1 MEERSNIGPK
11 FDLTDRIAIV
21 TGGSGMLGSQFVKTL
36 AHAGAKVMIFDLK
49 TPNESWFDNLRKMGL
64 ARNICIDI
72 TKELRVEEGFTITK
86 LLLGTPTILINTAGL
101 DSTPDASSN
110 VNGPFEDYSEEAWD
124 AVIDSHLKGAFLVS
138 REFLRNFRKAG
149 LNNGSIINISSDL
162 GLVAPNQKIY
172 EYRRK
177 KGENFY
183 KPVAYCAAKAGMIGF
198 TKWLAGYSAP
208 LGIRVNA
215 LAPGGVYNQQDP
227 EFVQAY
233 NQRTM
238 LGRMAKIDDYDGAI
252 LFLASDASKYM
263 TGAVLSVDGGS
274 TAL

>member
-1 MEERSNIGPK
+1 MDEKSFIASK
-11 FDLTDRIAIV
+11 FNLTGQVAVV
-21 TGGSGMLGSQFVKTL
+21 TGGLGMLGSQFADTL
-36 AHAGAKVMIFDLK
+36 DLAGAKVALVDIRQQNKLMG
-49 TPNESWFDNLRKMGL
+49 SRKFPYQ
-64 ARNICIDI
+64 ADI
-72 TKELRVEEGFTITK
+72 TKFDEVKTV
-86 LLLGTPTILINTAGL
+86 LGQIRTDLGVPSILINCAGL
-101 DSTPDASSN
+101 DFTPDAPVST
-110 VNGPFEDYSEEAWD
+110 NGPFEDYAEETWD

-138 REFLRNFRKAG
+138 REFIRHFRAAE
-149 LNNGSIINISSDL
+149 LNRGSVINISSDL

-183 KPVAYCAAKAGMIGF
+183 KPVAYCVAKAGMIGF

-208 LGIRVNA
+208 FGIRVNA
-215 LAPGGVYNQQDP
+215 LAPGGVYNHQDP

-238 LGRMAKIDDYDGAI
+238 LDRMAKIDDYNGAI
-252 LFLASDASKYM
+252 LFLASDASEYM
-263 TGAVLSVDGGS
+263 TGAVLSIDGGS

>member
-1 MEERSNIGPK
+1 MEERSNISQK
-11 FDLTDRIAIV
+11 FDLTGRIAIV
-21 TGGSGMLGSQFVKTL
+21 TGGLGMLGNQFADTL
-36 AHAGAKVMIFDLK
+36 TTAGATVALVDIKQQNKSAD
-49 TPNESWFDNLRKMGL
+49 SRKFSHQ
-64 ARNICIDI
+64 ADI
-72 TKELRVEEGFTITK
+72 TKFDEVKTALSQIRK
-86 LLLGTPTILINTAGL
+86 DLGVPSILINSAGL
-101 DSTPDASSN
+101 DSPPDAPIN
-110 VNGPFEDYSEEAWD
+110 VNGPFEDYTEETWD

-138 REFLRNFRKAG
+138 REFLRHFRSAG
-149 LNNGSIINISSDL
+149 LNKGSIINISSDL

-183 KPVAYCAAKAGMIGF
+183 KPVAYSVAKAGMIGF

-238 LGRMAKIDDYDGAI
+238 LDRMANIDDYNGAI
-252 LFLASDASKYM
+252 LFLASDASEYM
-263 TGAVLSVDGGS
+263 TGTILSVDGGS